1 MDYTCSCF
9 ICFSQKCFLSTV
21 LDMNPDLISLV
32 DADMVY
38 QTANLA
44 FARSVGRG
52 VEELRGADDRSLFSA
67 ETATRRVREAREVL
81 ESGERMDGQER
92 SDDGRKWFHVVRI
105 PVYDEAGRAAGLLR
119 MERDITEIK
128 AYEQQLIQAQKME
141 SIGKLAGGVAHEIN
155 TPLGIILNYAQRRAW
170 RAG

>member
-1 MDYTCSCF
+1 
-9 ICFSQKCFLSTV
+9 
-21 LDMNPDLISLV
+21 
-32 DADMVY
+32 MVY
-38 QTANLA
+38 QTVNLA

-155 TPLGIILNYAQRRAW
+155 TPLSIILGYALRKKLFHDLQAVLQPAVPVRLPLHLRRSPSSCPS
-170 RAG
+170 RAGRRRPL